1 VHDESSGA
9 LTVAELRRYGRHL
22 VLPEVGPE
30 GQERLRGARVLIVG
44 MGGLGSPVA
53 LYLAAAGVGTLGLV
67 DFDRVEES
75 NLQRQIL
82 YGQSDLGVLKV
93 EAAARR
99 LAETNPWVRCE
110 PHAVR
115 FSAANALPLL
125 ASYDLVVDGTDNFPT
140 RYLLND
146 ACVLGRRP
154 FVYGSIYRF
163 EGQVSVFGAPGGP
176 CYRCLFPDPPP
187 PGLVPSCEEGGV
199 LGVLPGT
206 VGTAQATEV
215 LKMVL
220 GIGRALA
227 GRLLVYDAL
236 ASRWREVRVAR
247 NPECPVCGNR
257 PSIRE
262 LVEIE
267 DSCVAPETTTPAR
280 DGELEVEGLAAFR
293 AANPE
298 TVILDVRTPME
309 NRLARLADSVLIPL
323 PELAR
328 RWGELA
334 ADRPTVVYCHH
345 GNRSAH
351 AVAFLRE
358 RGFARVFNLRGG
370 IAAFSERVDPSLPR
384 Y

>member
-1 VHDESSGA
+1 MRDEPAGA
-9 LTVAELRRYGRHL
+9 LSVAELRRYGRHL

-30 GQERLRGARVLIVG
+30 GQERLRRARVLLVG

-82 YGQSDLGVLKV
+82 YGQSDLGQPKV

-110 PHAVR
+110 LHAVR
-115 FSAANALPLL
+115 FSAVNAAALID
-125 ASYDLVVDGTDNFPT
+125 SYDLVVDGTDNFPT

-146 ACVLGRRP
+146 ACVFSRRR

-206 VGTAQATEV
+206 IGAAQATEA
-215 LKMVL
+215 LKILL
-220 GIGRALA
+220 GIGQPLQ
-227 GRLLVYDAL
+227 GRLLVYEAL
-236 ASRWREVRVAR
+236 RARWREVRVAR
-247 NPECPVCGNR
+247 DSACPVCGDE

-267 DSCVAPETTTPAR
+267 DACAPAEASAPAG
-280 DGELEVEGLAAFR
+280 DGELAVEELVHFR
-293 AANPE
+293 SSHPDA
-298 TVILDVRTPME
+298 VLLDVRTPME
-309 NRLARLADSVLIPL
+309 NRLVRLPDSVLIPL
-323 PELAR
+323 QELSERWNELAPER
-328 RWGELA
+328 A
-334 ADRPTVVYCHH
+334 TVVYCHH
-345 GNRSAH
+345 GSRSAH
-351 AVAFLRE
+351 AAAFLRE
-358 RGFARVFNLRGG
+358 RGFTTVLNLRGG
-370 IAAFSERVDPSLPR
+370 IAAFSERIDRDLLR

>member
-1 VHDESSGA
+1 VHDEFSGA

-82 YGQSDLGVLKV
+82 YGQSDLGALKV

-220 GIGRALA
+220 GIGRPLA

-247 NPECPVCGNR
+247 NPECPVCGDR

-262 LVEIE
+262 LVEIA
-267 DSCVAPETTTPAR
+267 DSCVAAEATTPAG

-323 PELAR
+323 PELAK

-358 RGFARVFNLRGG
+358 RGFAKVFNLRGG

>member
-1 VHDESSGA
+1 VAVHEEPGA

-30 GQERLRGARVLIVG
+30 GQERLRRARVLLVG

-82 YGQSDLGVLKV
+82 YGQADLGCLKV

-99 LAETNPWVRCE
+99 LAQTNPWVRCE

-115 FSAANALPLL
+115 FSAANAFALL
-125 ASYDLVVDGTDNFPT
+125 AAYDLVVDGTDNFPT

-146 ACVLGRRP
+146 ACVLGGRP

-163 EGQVSVFGAPGGP
+163 EGQVSVFGAAGGP

-206 VGTAQATEV
+206 VGTAQATEA
-215 LKMVL
+215 LKLLL
-220 GIGRALA
+220 GIGRSLA

-247 NPECPVCGNR
+247 DPGCPVCGDR

-262 LVEIE
+262 LVEL
-267 DSCVAPETTTPAR
+267 DDACAVPATNGSQE
-280 DGELEVEGLAAFR
+280 GELEVEDLAAWR
-293 AANPE
+293 AANPGA
-298 TVILDVRTPME
+298 VLLDVRTPME
-309 NRLARLADSVLIPL
+309 NRLVRLPDSVLIPL
-323 PELAR
+323 PELAQ
-328 RWGELA
+328 RWGELS
-334 ADRPTVVYCHH
+334 ADRATVVYCHH
-345 GNRSAH
+345 GNRSA
-351 AVAFLRE
+351 VAAALLRQ
-358 RGFARVFNLRGG
+358 RGFAKIWNLRGG
-370 IAAFSERVDPSLPR
+370 IAAFSERVDANLPR

>member
-1 VHDESSGA
+1 VHDELSGA

-67 DFDRVEES
+67 DFDLVEES

-115 FSAANALPLL
+115 FSAANALALL
-125 ASYDLVVDGTDNFPT
+125 APYDLVVDGTDNFPT

-146 ACVLGRRP
+146 ACVFGRRP

-206 VGTAQATEV
+206 VGTAQATEA
-215 LKMVL
+215 LKMIL
-220 GIGRALA
+220 GIGRPLA

-236 ASRWREVRVAR
+236 ASRWREVRVTR
-247 NPECPVCGNR
+247 NPDCPVCGDR

-267 DSCVAPETTTPAR
+267 EGCAVPGVNAPQAGVEV
-280 DGELEVEGLAAFR
+280 EVEGLAEFR
-293 AANPE
+293 RANPE
-298 TVILDVRTPME
+298 AVILDVRTPME
-309 NRLARLADSVLIPL
+309 NRLTRLADSVLIPL
-323 PELAR
+323 PELAS
-328 RWGELA
+328 RWGELP

-345 GNRSAH
+345 GSRSAH

-358 RGFARVFNLRGG
+358 RGFAKVFNLRGG